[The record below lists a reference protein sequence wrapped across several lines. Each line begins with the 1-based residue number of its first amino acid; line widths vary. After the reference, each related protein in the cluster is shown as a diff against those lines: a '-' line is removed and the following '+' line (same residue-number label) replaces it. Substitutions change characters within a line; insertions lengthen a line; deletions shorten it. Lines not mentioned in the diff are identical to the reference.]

1 MFTSVNWDPKTLE
14 SWPIPFCWAQIR
26 LTVPHPVMPGLAW
39 LWPNACCPV
48 LGFVW
53 LWLCAGGLAC
63 CLLCG
68 GLRDEDQYLLRHSSL
83 ALDQDS
89 PCGQHMLLAH
99 LEHQNKEQLQ
109 CTLARLENENRS
121 ASKTEQRRA
130 CRACGAAGFVPAG
143 IFVLYEKKK

>member
-1 MFTSVNWDPKTLE
+1 M
-14 SWPIPFCWAQIR
+14 
-26 LTVPHPVMPGLAW
+26 
-39 LWPNACCPV
+39 
-48 LGFVW
+48 LGFLR
-53 LWLCAGGLAC
+53 LWLCAGGLEC

-121 ASKTEQRRA
+121 ASKTEQKRM
-130 CRACGAAGFVPAG
+130 CRECGAAGFVPAA
-143 IFVLYEKKK
+143 IFVL

>member
-1 MFTSVNWDPKTLE
+1 MDWEPKTFEIWTVLFH
-14 SWPIPFCWAQIR
+14 SAQIG
-26 LTVPHPVMPGLAW
+26 LAAPHPVIPGLAW
-39 LWPNACCPV
+39 LWPVPRCPV
-48 LGFVW
+48 LGFVR

-121 ASKTEQRRA
+121 ASKTGQKCVFRE
-130 CRACGAAGFVPAG
+130 CGATGFV
-143 IFVLYEKKK
+143 